1 MPGILAG
8 RLREVSDP
16 ANAGISN
23 DFQRGFEGPF
33 DCTRFNM
40 GIEII
45 EAPITRSRL
54 RDIAAG
60 QFGDF
65 VKAVVDVE
73 RGLMAIGGDLHADE
87 EATLLDA
94 GSDHP
99 NLWGINLYPDLPP
112 DQWVEFDSM
121 INVRPSE
128 SNRSREVEN
137 PLIREKILAIAARLV
152 KD

>member
-1 MPGILAG
+1 M
-8 RLREVSDP
+8 
-16 ANAGISN
+16 
-23 DFQRGFEGPF
+23 PF

-45 EAPITRSRL
+45 DAPITRDRL
-54 RDIAAG
+54 KEIAAG

-94 GSDHP
+94 GSDQR
-99 NLWGINLYPDLPP
+99 NLWGINLYPDLPI

-121 INVRPSE
+121 INVRPSA

-137 PLIREKILAIAARLV
+137 PLIREKILTIAARLV